1 MNDIPR
7 LLLFPTSGE
16 PHTRPWAPEEYI
28 LIDGNPFTYEAKNG
42 DVEVHFAGNKKCM
55 LSDLRKEGH
64 MISAPVR
71 WHGSKG

>member
-7 LLLFPTSGE
+7 LLLFPTSSE
-16 PHTRPWAPEEYI
+16 PHTKAWAPEEFI
-28 LIDGNPFTYEAKNG
+28 LTDGHALPYCVKGG
-42 DVEVHFAGNKKCM
+42 DVEIHFACGKKAM